1 MEDGAGADESD
12 QVRRVDGA
20 PAGLNGLNQ
29 VVGHRQSG
37 SARSWPLCHLESQ
50 TYCGKGTFDQFRGAK
65 VHPII
70 GRVLVELQQHVG
82 VVDDLGHRLGVLG
95 AHPRASPRPSGGR
108 GPMRRLPAAAH
119 PAQRGRNHPVCPWR
133 GQGIDQEHAKPLNEK
148 SFTDDPLFPH
158 RHRGGRAKRLSR
170 ATLRYHPSLRSP
182 PRQPSRAGD
191 VTTEGA
197 DRRSG
202 AGGRLSAS
210 QAYGSPLLTTLLVQ
224 LCAVGHRRR

>member
-37 SARSWPLCHLESQ
+37 SARSWPLCHLGSQ

-70 GRVLVELQQHVG
+70 GRVLVELRSTSASSTI
-82 VVDDLGHRLGVLG
+82 LATVLG
-95 AHPRASPRPSGGR
+95 YLAPIRAPRRGLLVAAVLCGGYR
-108 GPMRRLPAAAH
+108 LLRIRRSAAAITRF
-119 PAQRGRNHPVCPWR
+119 ARGG